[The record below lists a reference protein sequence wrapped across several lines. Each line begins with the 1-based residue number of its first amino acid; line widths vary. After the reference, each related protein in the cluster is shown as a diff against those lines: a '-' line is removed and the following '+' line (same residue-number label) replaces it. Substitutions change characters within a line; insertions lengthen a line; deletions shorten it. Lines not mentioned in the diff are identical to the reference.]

1 MNDRFI
7 MRLVVLALAA
17 LGIIIVLGG
26 ISLSFVDRSVPDALI
41 AIGSGAVGALGGILS
56 RSPLDAA
63 TESGGG
69 GR

>member
-63 TESGGG
+63 REAGGAG
-69 GR
+69 